1 MGRAPTQ
8 TQRGMGGRGHGLAG
22 RPDRVGSGGTEDEQA
37 PRFCA
42 RISMIRLEVACGK
55 CGIAKH
61 PQEIEISG
69 VVFNKCPT
77 SGCHV
82 CCRRGERGGGCTMQ
96 GGRAFFD
103 KMMREIYPYD
113 PSEKWV
119 EDRWRSWRTQLG
131 LS

>member
-1 MGRAPTQ
+1 LTK
-8 TQRGMGGRGHGLAG
+8 
-22 RPDRVGSGGTEDEQA
+22 
-37 PRFCA
+37 
-42 RISMIRLEVACGK
+42 LEVACGK

-69 VVFNKCPT
+69 VVFSKCT
-77 SGCHV
+77 TGGCHV
-82 CCRRGERGGGCTMQ
+82 CCRRGCTMQ

-103 KMMREIYPYD
+103 KMMREIYEH

>member
-1 MGRAPTQ
+1 MTK
-8 TQRGMGGRGHGLAG
+8 
-22 RPDRVGSGGTEDEQA
+22 
-37 PRFCA
+37 
-42 RISMIRLEVACGK
+42 LEVACGK

-69 VVFNKCPT
+69 VVLRKCPT
-77 SGCHV
+77 RGCHV

-96 GGRAFFD
+96 GGRAFFV
-103 KMMREIYPYD
+103 KMMREIYPYN

-119 EDRWRSWRTQLG
+119 EDRWQSWRTQLG

>member
-1 MGRAPTQ
+1 MTK
-8 TQRGMGGRGHGLAG
+8 
-22 RPDRVGSGGTEDEQA
+22 
-37 PRFCA
+37 
-42 RISMIRLEVACGK
+42 LEVACGK

-69 VVFNKCPT
+69 VVLKKCPT
-77 SGCHV
+77 DGCHV

-103 KMMREIYPYD
+103 KMMHEIYEC
-113 PSEKWV
+113 PSEKYV

-131 LS
+131 LC

>member
-1 MGRAPTQ
+1 MTK
-8 TQRGMGGRGHGLAG
+8 
-22 RPDRVGSGGTEDEQA
+22 
-37 PRFCA
+37 F
-42 RISMIRLEVACGK
+42 EVACGK

-82 CCRRGERGGGCTMQ
+82 CCRTGGSEGGCTMQ
-96 GGRAFFD
+96 GGRAFFVN
-103 KMMREIYPYD
+103 MLREVYPYS

-119 EDRWRSWRTQLG
+119 EDQWQSWRTQLG